1 MFSDKIRYKKILA
14 GLLAAVS
21 AVCPAAE
28 SKTRS
33 MYYDV
38 PLSAEVQEEIRQ
50 ICDSRE
56 VDMTL
61 VLAMIEKESDFETDA
76 VGDGQ
81 ESYGLM
87 QIQPRWHL
95 NRMEKLGVTDLL
107 DPGQNVSVGVDI
119 VAELSSKDKGQAWT
133 LMAYNG
139 GESLADRNL
148 REGKVSEYAL
158 SVMNIQKEIEET
170 QGGGRYDR

>member
-76 VGDGQ
+76 VGDGK

>member
-50 ICDSRE
+50 ICDSRKW
-56 VDMTL
+56 
-61 VLAMIEKESDFETDA
+61 I
-76 VGDGQ
+76 
-81 ESYGLM
+81 
-87 QIQPRWHL
+87 
-95 NRMEKLGVTDLL
+95 
-107 DPGQNVSVGVDI
+107 
-119 VAELSSKDKGQAWT
+119 
-133 LMAYNG
+133 
-139 GESLADRNL
+139 
-148 REGKVSEYAL
+148 
-158 SVMNIQKEIEET
+158 
-170 QGGGRYDR
+170 

>member
-1 MFSDKIRYKKILA
+1 
-14 GLLAAVS
+14 
-21 AVCPAAE
+21 
-28 SKTRS
+28 
-33 MYYDV
+33 
-38 PLSAEVQEEIRQ
+38 
-50 ICDSRE
+50 
-56 VDMTL
+56 
-61 VLAMIEKESDFETDA
+61 
-76 VGDGQ
+76 
-81 ESYGLM
+81 
-87 QIQPRWHL
+87 
-95 NRMEKLGVTDLL
+95 MEKLGVTDLL